1 MIEVEVIYRDYLQ
14 KCNGSQGKV
23 CIKDIHTGEEITVSF
38 KQLQTAIINKQ
49 IVVVIPKNFSLYTE
63 EDKPKRKTTRRR
75 SRSSR
80 VGKYSH
86 SSNISNIN
94 KEKIDNLNEYLNKLK
109 KSLYEVYRQLR
120 YFKKKYQIDIEDRYE
135 ELSNLYKVVDKN
147 SATKLKVVI
156 DIFENDL
163 EQKKNQLH
171 QLKLNNRKTNE
182 VALNNSIKSV
192 DCYIDATSNYIEEL
206 NKYLAN
212 KNIGYKDIDRL
223 ADIARMLSSYMTY
236 YVNYTDTKDSITN
249 EILRENFVIHHL
261 EPLGNNLDSCIKLI
275 ETLNEK
281 MCANINIRKNTLDKY
296 KNTRLKENNKQW
308 GN

>member
-23 CIKDIHTGEEITVSF
+23 CIKDIHTREEITVSF

-63 EDKPKRKTTRRR
+63 EDKPKRKTTRR
-75 SRSSR
+75 SNR
-80 VGKYSH
+80 VGKYSY

-147 SATKLKVVI
+147 SILKLKRVI
-156 DIFENDL
+156 SIFENDL
-163 EQKKNQLH
+163 EQKQNELQK
-171 QLKLNNRKTNE
+171 LKLKDKKTNE
-182 VALNNSIKSV
+182 TALNNSIKSV

-236 YVNYTDTKDSITN
+236 FVNYTDTKDGITD
-249 EILRENFVIHHL
+249 EILRENFIIYHL

-275 ETLNEK
+275 ETLNNK
-281 MCANINIRKNTLDKY
+281 RYTNINIRTRALNKY
-296 KNTRLKENNKQW
+296 RNTRLKENNKQW

>member
-1 MIEVEVIYRDYLQ
+1 MIEIEVIYRDYLQ

-23 CIKDIHTGEEITVSF
+23 CIKDIHTREEITVSF
-38 KQLQTAIINKQ
+38 RQLQTAMNNKQ
-49 IVVVIPKNFSLYTE
+49 IKVVIPKNFSLYPKE
-63 EDKPKRKTTRRR
+63 NKPKRKTTK
-75 SRSSR
+75 RSSR

-163 EQKKNQLH
+163 EQKKNKLH

-223 ADIARMLSSYMTY
+223 VDIARMLSSYMTY

-296 KNTRLKENNKQW
+296 KNTRLKENNRQW

>member
-1 MIEVEVIYRDYLQ
+1 MVEVEVIYRDFLQ

-23 CIKDIHTGEEITVSF
+23 CIKDIHTGEKITVSF
-38 KQLQTAIINKQ
+38 KQLQTAMNNKQ
-49 IVVVIPKNFSLYTE
+49 IKVVIPKNFSLYPE
-63 EDKPKRKTTRRR
+63 EDKPKRKTTK
-75 SRSSR
+75 RSSR
-80 VGKYSH
+80 VGKYSY
-86 SSNISNIN
+86 SSNISYSNE
-94 KEKIDNLNEYLNKLK
+94 EKLSKLNKYLIELK
-109 KSLYEVYRQLR
+109 TSLYKVYGQLR

-163 EQKKNQLH
+163 EQKKNELQK
-171 QLKLNNRKTNE
+171 LKLKDKKTNE
-182 VALNNSIKSV
+182 TALNNSIKSV
-192 DCYIDATSNYIEEL
+192 DYYIDVTSRYIEEL
-206 NKYLAN
+206 NKILDK
-212 KNIGYKDIDRL
+212 KNIGHKETNKL
-223 ADIARMLSSYMTY
+223 SEIARMLSSYMTY

-261 EPLGNNLDSCIKLI
+261 EPLGNNIDSCIKLI
-275 ETLNEK
+275 ETLNNK
-281 MCANINIRKNTLDKY
+281 RYTNINIRSRTLNKY

>member
-1 MIEVEVIYRDYLQ
+1 MVEVEVIYRDFLQ

-23 CIKDIHTGEEITVSF
+23 CIKDIHTGEKITVSF
-38 KQLQTAIINKQ
+38 KQLQTAMNNKQ
-49 IVVVIPKNFSLYTE
+49 IKVVIPKNFSLYPE
-63 EDKPKRKTTRRR
+63 EDKPKRKTTRR
-75 SRSSR
+75 SNR
-80 VGKYSH
+80 VGKYSY
-86 SSNISNIN
+86 SSNISYSNE
-94 KEKIDNLNEYLNKLK
+94 EKLSKLNKYLIELK
-109 KSLYEVYRQLR
+109 TSLYKVYWQLR

-236 YVNYTDTKDSITN
+236 FVNYIDTKDNITD
-249 EILRENFVIHHL
+249 EILRESFVIYHL
-261 EPLGNNLDSCIKLI
+261 EPLGNNIDSCIKLI
-275 ETLNEK
+275 ETLNNK
-281 MCANINIRKNTLDKY
+281 RYTDINIRSRTLNKY

>member
-1 MIEVEVIYRDYLQ
+1 MIEIEVIYRDYLQ

-38 KQLQTAIINKQ
+38 RQLQTAMNNKQ
-49 IVVVIPKNFSLYTE
+49 IKVVIPKNFSLYPKE
-63 EDKPKRKTTRRR
+63 NKPKRKTTK
-75 SRSSR
+75 RSSR

-94 KEKIDNLNEYLNKLK
+94 KEKIDNLNEYLNRLK

-163 EQKKNQLH
+163 EQKKNKLH

-223 ADIARMLSSYMTY
+223 VDIARMLSSYMTY

-296 KNTRLKENNKQW
+296 KNTRLKENNRQW

>member
-23 CIKDIHTGEEITVSF
+23 CIKDIHTGEKITVSF
-38 KQLQTAIINKQ
+38 KQLQTAMNNKQ
-49 IVVVIPKNFSLYTE
+49 IKVVIPKNFSLYPE
-63 EDKPKRKTTRRR
+63 EDKPKRKTTK
-75 SRSSR
+75 RSSR

-223 ADIARMLSSYMTY
+223 ADIARMISSYMTY

-296 KNTRLKENNKQW
+296 KNTRLKENNRQW